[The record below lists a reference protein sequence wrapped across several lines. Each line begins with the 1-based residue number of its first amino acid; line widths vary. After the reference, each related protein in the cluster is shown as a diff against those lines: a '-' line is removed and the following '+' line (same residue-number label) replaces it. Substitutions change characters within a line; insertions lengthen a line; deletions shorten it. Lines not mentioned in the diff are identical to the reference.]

1 MENIRDEKQIF
12 TKNMKTRRI
21 LTFMQVNI
29 QMF

>member
-1 MENIRDEKQIF
+1 MENIRDEKKIF

>member
-1 MENIRDEKQIF
+1 MENIRDEKLIF